1 MKLVL
6 MNQNVLK
13 IAVILISCLF
23 LASFVAAA
31 SNTTQSKSTAKDS
44 TSKDVSDALKPTV
57 TVITPTSGKVGENVT
72 FSLTGTGFS
81 KNAKVYLENESNQDA
96 KIINAKDLISNSTT
110 ALSGAFTIPTGT
122 EAGSWT
128 VFVKVDGQTSPSKV
142 KFTISK

>member
-1 MKLVL
+1 

-23 LASFVAAA
+23 LASFVAAT
-31 SNTTQSKSTAKDS
+31 SNTTQTSTVKDT

-57 TVITPTSGKVGENVT
+57 TAITPTSGKVGENVT
-72 FSLTGTGFS
+72 FSLTGTEFS
-81 KNAKVYLENESNQDA
+81 KNAKVYLENESNLDA
-96 KIINAKDLISNSTT
+96 KIINAKDLSSNSTT
-110 ALSGAFTIPTGT
+110 ALSGVFNIPTST

-128 VFVKVDGQTSPSKV
+128 VLVKVDGQTSPSKV